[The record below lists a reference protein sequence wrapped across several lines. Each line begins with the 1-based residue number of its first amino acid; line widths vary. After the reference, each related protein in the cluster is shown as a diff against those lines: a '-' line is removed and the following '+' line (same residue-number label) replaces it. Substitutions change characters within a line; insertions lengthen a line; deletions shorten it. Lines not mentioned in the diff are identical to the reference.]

1 MSSPP
6 GHDSQTHGNETPSTT
21 PPAPVSASATPGPEN
36 VQMDVD
42 QMEVDQPNTNEANQP
57 DVDTNDA
64 NTNEENDEIDD
75 ENDSSMA
82 LPISKIKRIFKMDP
96 DYSGASQSAVYATG
110 VATELF
116 VQYLAEQA
124 SVMAKMDKRKKIMYS
139 DFSGAVENHEAL
151 HFLRDTIPKTV
162 PLKTVLDKVNDP
174 DANDTTVE
182 EHATSIDDSVEK
194 PRPVDIKNML
204 PISNNAP
211 AAVEDTETKRKP
223 LINDLITSDRDTTE
237 DATDTPD
244 NEGMVIS

>member
-6 GHDSQTHGNETPSTT
+6 GQESQTQGNETPSTT

-36 VQMDVD
+36 DQMNID
-42 QMEVDQPNTNEANQP
+42 QMEVDTNEANDP
-57 DVDTNDA
+57 EVDTNDT
-64 NTNEENDEIDD
+64 NTNKDDEIDD

-182 EHATSIDDSVEK
+182 EHVTSIDDSVEK

-204 PISNNAP
+204 PISNNVP
-211 AAVEDTETKRKP
+211 AATEETETKRKP